1 VGFDFGTGAGLVN
14 AEAAVGA
21 LRVGSC
27 GLFGLGVYWDAC
39 LVSDAARI
47 LDSCIG
53 ILIVQFSCRQHD
65 WNHNEHFVEREGAM
79 TGRSRPAHRVLA
91 M

>member
-47 LDSCIG
+47 LDSVIPLLVSLSFTKVKIAC
-53 ILIVQFSCRQHD
+53 
-65 WNHNEHFVEREGAM
+65 
-79 TGRSRPAHRVLA
+79 
-91 M
+91 